1 MVAYVLLRVF
11 VILLLVAANAFF
23 AAAEFALV
31 SVRETRIQ
39 QLIVAH
45 RVGARTVL
53 KLHQQ
58 LSRVVNGVQLGITV
72 TSLTL
77 GWLGEP
83 VLARLVDGWIGSVPH
98 VAIYAHAVA
107 VAVAFVMITSLH
119 VILGE
124 LVPKSL
130 ALQRAERVA
139 LAVAAPMDVFLTIT
153 GPLTIG
159 MSRVAGFVLRA
170 FGTRDVR
177 HGSVHSPDELKL
189 IVTNAH
195 HSGQLSPAQEEMLL
209 NALELD
215 SITARQVMVP
225 RTRIFSLPSDLT
237 LDEALSRVV
246 EDQHSRVPVY
256 DPQRGPEHIVGV
268 LYAKD
273 LMRWTRLRLGLTAA
287 PPAVLRISQMKI
299 GQVMHDV
306 LVVPETKSLLE
317 LLGEFQQRKRHLA
330 VVVDEFGSTA
340 GVISVED
347 VLEQL
352 VGELEDE
359 FDVAS
364 TQPVVTDANA
374 PLVLDGA
381 INIRD
386 LETQYQLKLPQD
398 EGFETLAGF
407 VLSRLQKMPQGG
419 ESFDYEGRR
428 FVVEKMDGH
437 RIATLRIEPI
447 LAAPAPASSI
457 PPAPAPEG
465 RPNLAQRFSAGESTG
480 K

>member
-1 MVAYVLLRVF
+1 MIAYVLLRVF

-39 QLIVAH
+39 QLIAAH

-58 LSRVVNGVQLGITV
+58 LGRDVNGVQLGITV

-83 VLARLVDGWIGSVPH
+83 VLARLFEGWIGSVPY
-98 VAIYAHAVA
+98 ALIYAHAIA
-107 VAVAFVMITSLH
+107 VPVAFAMITCLH

-153 GPLTIG
+153 APLTIG
-159 MSRVAGFVLRA
+159 MSRAAGFVLRA
-170 FGTRDVR
+170 FGTREIR

-189 IVTNAH
+189 IVTAAH

-215 SITARQVMVP
+215 NIAARQVMVP
-225 RTRIFSLPSDLT
+225 RTRIFSLPSDLN

-246 EDQHSRVPVY
+246 DEQHSRIPVY

-273 LMRWTRLRLGLTAA
+273 LMRWTRLRLGLIVAPAPSAA
-287 PPAVLRISQMKI
+287 PAAALHVSQMKI
-299 GQVMHDV
+299 GQIMHDV
-306 LVVPETKSLLE
+306 LVVPETKSLLD
-317 LLGEFQQRKRHLA
+317 LLSEFQQRKRHLA

-364 TQPVVTDANA
+364 AQPAVTDANA
-374 PLVLDGA
+374 PLVFDGSV
-381 INIRD
+381 NIRD
-386 LETQYQLKLPQD
+386 LETQYELKLPQD
-398 EGFETLAGF
+398 EGFETVAGF
-407 VLSRLQKMPQGG
+407 VLSRLQKMPEGG
-419 ESFDYEGRR
+419 EAFDYEARR

-437 RIATLRIEPI
+437 RIATVRIEPVPTSPAS
-447 LAAPAPASSI
+447 AAPVSASSV
-457 PPAPAPEG
+457 
-465 RPNLAQRFSAGESTG
+465 QRAGD
-480 K
+480 

>member
-1 MVAYVLLRVF
+1 MIAHVLLRVF

-39 QLIVAH
+39 QLIEAN

-58 LSRVVNGVQLGITV
+58 LQRVVNGVQLGITV
-72 TSLTL
+72 MSLAL

-83 VLARLVDGWIGSVPH
+83 VLAQMFEYWIGNIPH
-98 VAIYAHAVA
+98 ALLYSHSIAVA
-107 VAVAFVMITSLH
+107 LAFILITSLH

-153 GPLTIG
+153 GPLTVG
-159 MSRVAGFVLRA
+159 MSRIAGMVLRA
-170 FGTRDVR
+170 FGTREIR

-189 IVTNAH
+189 IVAAAQS
-195 HSGQLSPAQEEMLL
+195 SGQLSSVQEEVLL

-215 SITARQVMVP
+215 NITARQVMVP
-225 RTRIFSLPSDLT
+225 RTRIFSLPADMS
-237 LDEALSRVV
+237 LDEAVARVV
-246 EDQHSRVPVY
+246 EEQHSRIPIY

-273 LMRWTRLRLGLTAA
+273 LMRWTRLRLSLITA
-287 PPAVLRISQMKI
+287 PASALRVSRMQI
-299 GQVMHDV
+299 GQIMHDV
-306 LVVPETKSLLE
+306 LVVPETKPLLE

-359 FDVAS
+359 FDVAAA
-364 TQPVVTDANA
+364 QPAVADVNA
-374 PLVLDGA
+374 PMSLDGA
-381 INIRD
+381 MNIRD
-386 LETQYQLKLPQD
+386 LEAQYEMKLPQD
-398 EGFETLAGF
+398 EGYETLAGF
-407 VLSRLQKMPQGG
+407 MLSRLQKIPQGG
-419 ESFDYEGRR
+419 EAFDYEGRR

-437 RIATLRIEPI
+437 RIATVRIEPV
-447 LAAPAPASSI
+447 PASV
-457 PPAPAPEG
+457 PK
-465 RPNLAQRFSAGESTG
+465 AGD
-480 K
+480 

>member
-1 MVAYVLLRVF
+1 MIALVLLRVF

-31 SVRETRIQ
+31 SVRETRIL
-39 QLIVAH
+39 QLIEAR

-83 VLARLVDGWIGSVPH
+83 VLARLFETWIGSIPH
-98 VAIYAHAVA
+98 ALLYAHAIA
-107 VAVAFVMITSLH
+107 VAVAFVFITSLH

-130 ALQRAERVA
+130 ALQKAERVA
-139 LAVAAPMDVFLTIT
+139 LAVAAPMDVFQTISYPQT
-153 GPLTIG
+153 AFL
-159 MSRVAGFVLRA
+159 SRAASFVLRS
-170 FGTRDVR
+170 FGTHEIR
-177 HGSVHSPDELKL
+177 HGSVHSPDELRL
-189 IVTNAH
+189 IVSAART
-195 HSGQLSPAQEEMLL
+195 SGQLSSAQEEMLL

-215 SITARQVMVP
+215 NITARQVMVP
-225 RTRIFSLPSDLT
+225 RTRIFSLPSDLN
-237 LDEALSRVV
+237 LEDALSRVV
-246 EDQHSRVPVY
+246 DEQHSRIPVY

-273 LMRWTRLRLGLTAA
+273 LMRWMRLRLTQA
-287 PPAVLRISQMKI
+287 AVLPAARISQMKV
-299 GQVMHDV
+299 GQIMHDV
-306 LVVPETKSLLE
+306 LVVPETKSLFE
-317 LLGEFQQRKRHLA
+317 LLVEFQQRKRHLA
-330 VVVDEFGSTA
+330 MVVDEFGSTA

-364 TQPVVTDANA
+364 AQPAVDANA
-374 PLVLDGA
+374 PLILDGA
-381 INIRD
+381 VNIRD
-386 LETQYQLKLPQD
+386 LESQYDQTLPQD

-407 VLSRLQKMPQGG
+407 VLSRLQKMPKGG
-419 ESFDYEGRR
+419 ESFEYQGRR
-428 FVVEKMDGH
+428 FTIERMDGH
-437 RIATLRIEPI
+437 RVALVRIEPI
-447 LAAPAPASSI
+447 RTEATAVASLEPRVASHELG
-457 PPAPAPEG
+457 AK
-465 RPNLAQRFSAGESTG
+465 NQ
-480 K
+480 

>member
-1 MVAYVLLRVF
+1 MLAYVLLRVF
-11 VILLLVAANAFF
+11 VILLLVAVNAFF

-39 QLIVAH
+39 QLIEAH
-45 RVGARTVL
+45 RAGARTVL

-83 VLARLVDGWIGSVPH
+83 VLARLFEGWIGSVPY
-98 VAIYAHAVA
+98 ALIYAHAIA
-107 VAVAFVMITSLH
+107 VTVAFVMITSLH

-139 LAVAAPMDVFLTIT
+139 LAVAAPMDVFLTVT
-153 GPLTIG
+153 RPLTIG
-159 MSRVAGFVLRA
+159 MSGAAGFVLRA

-215 SITARQVMVP
+215 DITARQVMVP
-225 RTRIFSLPSDLT
+225 RTRIFSLPSDLNM
-237 LDEALSRVV
+237 DEALSRVV
-246 EDQHSRVPVY
+246 DEQHSRVPVY
-256 DPQRGPEHIVGV
+256 DPQRGPEHIIGV

-273 LMRWTRLRLGLTAA
+273 LMRWTRLRLSPSAA
-287 PPAVLRISQMKI
+287 PPAALRIAQMKI
-299 GQVMHDV
+299 GQIMHDV
-306 LVVPETKSLLE
+306 LVVPETKSLLD
-317 LLGEFQQRKRHLA
+317 LLIEFQKRKRHLA

-364 TQPVVTDANA
+364 TQPVVTDVNA

-381 INIRD
+381 VNIRD
-386 LETQYQLKLPQD
+386 LEAQYELKLPQD

-407 VLSRLQKMPQGG
+407 LLSRLQKMPAGG
-419 ESFDYEGRR
+419 EAFDYEGRR

-437 RIATLRIEPI
+437 RIATVRIEPV
-447 LAAPAPASSI
+447 PVPPASAASV
-457 PPAPAPEG
+457 PAES
-465 RPNLAQRFSAGESTG
+465 AQRAGD
-480 K
+480 

>member
-1 MVAYVLLRVF
+1 MIAYVLLRVF

-39 QLIVAH
+39 QLIAAH

-58 LSRVVNGVQLGITV
+58 LGRVVNGVQLGITV

-83 VLARLVDGWIGSVPH
+83 VLARLFEGWIGSIPH
-98 VAIYAHAVA
+98 AVIYAHAVA
-107 VAVAFVMITSLH
+107 LPVAFALITSLH

-139 LAVAAPMDVFLTIT
+139 LAVAAPMDVFLTVT
-153 GPLTIG
+153 APLTIG
-159 MSRVAGFVLRA
+159 MSRAASFVLRA
-170 FGTRDVR
+170 FGTREVR

-189 IVTNAH
+189 IVTAAH
-195 HSGQLSPAQEEMLL
+195 HSGQLSSAQVEMLL
-209 NALELD
+209 NALELNN
-215 SITARQVMVP
+215 ITARQVMVP

-237 LDEALSRVV
+237 MDEALSRVV
-246 EDQHSRVPVY
+246 DEQHSRIPVY
-256 DPQRGPEHIVGV
+256 DPQRGPEHIIGV

-273 LMRWTRLRLGLTAA
+273 LMRWTRLRLGYIAA
-287 PPAVLRISQMKI
+287 PPAAMRIAQMKI
-299 GQVMHDV
+299 GQIMHDV
-306 LVVPETKSLLE
+306 LVVPETKSLLD
-317 LLGEFQQRKRHLA
+317 LLSEFQLRKRHLA

-364 TQPVVTDANA
+364 TQPVVSDANA
-374 PLVLDGA
+374 PLVLDGS

-386 LETQYQLKLPQD
+386 LETQYELKLPQD

-407 VLSRLQKMPQGG
+407 LLSRLQKMPAGG
-419 ESFDYEGRR
+419 EAFDYEGRR

-437 RIATLRIEPI
+437 RIATVRIEPV
-447 LAAPAPASSI
+447 PAP
-457 PPAPAPEG
+457 PAAVSVPAESVP
-465 RPNLAQRFSAGESTG
+465 RAGD
-480 K
+480 

>member
-1 MVAYVLLRVF
+1 MIAYVLLRVF

-39 QLIVAH
+39 QLIEAH

-72 TSLTL
+72 ASLTL

-83 VLARLVDGWIGSVPH
+83 ALARLFETWIGNIP
-98 VAIYAHAVA
+98 HAVIYSHTIA
-107 VAVAFVMITSLH
+107 VAVAFVLITSLH

-139 LAVAAPMDVFLTIT
+139 LAVAAPMDVFLTVT
-153 GPLTIG
+153 APLTIG
-159 MSRVAGFVLRA
+159 MSRAAGFVLRA
-170 FGTRDVR
+170 FGTREIR

-189 IVTNAH
+189 IVTAART
-195 HSGQLSPAQEEMLL
+195 SGQLSSAQEEMLL
-209 NALELD
+209 NALALD
-215 SITARQVMVP
+215 NITARQVMVP

-237 LDEALSRVV
+237 IDEALSRVV
-246 EDQHSRVPVY
+246 DEQHSRVPVY
-256 DPQRGPEHIVGV
+256 DPQRGPEHIIGV

-273 LMRWTRLRLGLTAA
+273 LMRWTRLRLGHIAA
-287 PPAVLRISQMKI
+287 PPAAMRIAQMKI
-299 GQVMHDV
+299 GQIMHDV
-306 LVVPETKSLLE
+306 LVVPETKSLLD
-317 LLGEFQQRKRHLA
+317 LLGEFQLRKRHLA

-364 TQPVVTDANA
+364 TQPVAIDANA
-374 PLVLDGA
+374 PLVFDGS

-386 LETQYQLKLPQD
+386 LETQYEMKLPQD
-398 EGFETLAGF
+398 EGYETLAGF
-407 VLSRLQKMPQGG
+407 LLSRLQKMPAGG
-419 ESFDYEGRR
+419 EAFDYEGRR

-437 RIATLRIEPI
+437 RIATVRIEPVPVPP
-447 LAAPAPASSI
+447 ASAVSAPATSV
-457 PPAPAPEG
+457 
-465 RPNLAQRFSAGESTG
+465 QRAGD
-480 K
+480 